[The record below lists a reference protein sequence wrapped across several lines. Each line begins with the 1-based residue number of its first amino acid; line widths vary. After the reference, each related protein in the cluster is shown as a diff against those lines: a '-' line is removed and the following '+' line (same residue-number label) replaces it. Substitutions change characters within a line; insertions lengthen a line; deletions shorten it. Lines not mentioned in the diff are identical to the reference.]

1 MINFIK
7 DTFKTLNLTFLIR
20 NYFFGI
26 LIYCL
31 FMYLSLYDQSGQIKQ
46 PIHYGNIAYFT
57 ISLIL
62 YPFATFIWEEIKRV
76 ILGNNIIITNLFV
89 MIIVKFF
96 IKVTIFL
103 VSIFVGLIGI
113 LLLWIYRK
121 RMINNDSN

>member
-57 ISLIL
+57 I
-62 YPFATFIWEEIKRV
+62 
-76 ILGNNIIITNLFV
+76 
-89 MIIVKFF
+89 
-96 IKVTIFL
+96 
-103 VSIFVGLIGI
+103 FVGLIGI